1 MSQFFTSGGQSIRAS
16 ASASVLPMNIKDW
29 FLSLL
34 QHNSSKASILWH
46 STLFI
51 VQLSHPYMTTG
62 KTIALTRRTFVGKG
76 MSLLFH
82 ELSTLVI
89 TLLPR
94 SKCLLISWLQS
105 PSSVILEPPKIACHC
120 FHYFPIYLPWSH
132 GNSPTF
138 HLFSIAYLPSNDHTI
153 THLYLLFIVS
163 HALPRVNATRAG
175 NTPRVVHEAQRLVSD
190 IASCSLDIASIFLT
204 FSTAFQSFW
213 RWFCHMKVSVCVF
226 FLYQNLVS

>member
-1 MSQFFTSGGQSIRAS
+1 
-16 ASASVLPMNIKDW
+16 
-29 FLSLL
+29 
-34 QHNSSKASILWH
+34 
-46 STLFI
+46 
-51 VQLSHPYMTTG
+51 MTTG
-62 KTIALTRRTFVGKG
+62 KTIALTRRTFVGKE
-76 MSLLFH
+76 MSVLFH
-82 ELSTLVI
+82 ELSMLVI

-105 PSSVILEPPKIACHC
+105 PSAVILEPPKIACHC

-190 IASCSLDIASIFLT
+190 IASCSLDIASICLT